1 LKKIISD
8 FLKRGHMKNSSLL
21 QQCRLTY
28 KRIQQEIQS
37 HESQLPDEMKCIEL
51 GFATAMQAWLNI
63 EKITDGYQFRNQ
75 QEEVCFYK
83 NEKPR
88 FTGLIDYFTLLYK
101 SVLFQPEDYTKRADY
116 WKSELNTSIA
126 FIAKIKKACGN
137 YEQQQPG
144 TDIYFLKKNNQQPL
158 LFGSN
163 ASIFDFNSTSFSCL
177 LGRLVALKKY
187 KKYVQEKIFIETPL
201 RQTA

>member
-1 LKKIISD
+1 
-8 FLKRGHMKNSSLL
+8 MKNSSLL

-37 HESQLPDEMKCIEL
+37 HESQLPDEMKWIEW
-51 GFATAMQAWLNI
+51 GFGATMQAWLNI
-63 EKITDGYQFRNQ
+63 EKITDGYQFINQ

-83 NEKPR
+83 SQKPR

-101 SVLFQPEDYTKRADY
+101 SVLFQPEDYTRWGDY
-116 WKSELNTSIA
+116 WRNELNTCMECIS
-126 FIAKIKKACGN
+126 KYRKACLN
-137 YEQQQPG
+137 YQLQQPD
-144 TDIYFLKKNNQQPL
+144 TDLYFLKHNNQQPL

-163 ASIFDFNSTSFSCL
+163 VSIFNFNSISYGCL

-187 KKYVQEKIFIETPL
+187 KKYIEDKIYNEFSL
-201 RQTA
+201 AQTA